1 MSESCNTAANSELT
15 QQAIDW
21 LVLLRSDD
29 IQDDELCAFADW
41 LAEDHAHSEAFA
53 EAETLFEQ
61 MALAAGSENVAE
73 LNLSQVTEKNKPQAI
88 RNSGR
93 VKNRVNFFDWLKPSY
108 VVAASF
114 IIFCIVFLSPQTYL
128 TERLTS
134 DYFTKA
140 GEMREVKL
148 VDGSIL
154 LLNTN
159 SAVSIH
165 YDDSVRKVI
174 LHHGQ
179 VRFTV
184 AKALARP
191 FVVATDNLN
200 IRALGTVFDV
210 YKTKKSDVKI
220 TVQEH
225 AVAIN
230 DRLNNKSEVVTVN
243 AGQQVQFLANNTLL
257 ETEII
262 DLNQET
268 SWQQQRLIINDRP
281 LAELV
286 EELERYRKK
295 PVVFADEKLKNL
307 RITGVFSLKNPDA
320 ILTTVCKVL
329 NLTETRLLGGWS
341 IIHH

>member
-1 MSESCNTAANSELT
+1 MTESCNTVAKSKLT

-21 LVLLRSDD
+21 LILLRSDD
-29 IQDDELCAFADW
+29 IEDEELCAFADW

-165 YDDSVRKVI
+165 YDDSIRKVI
-174 LHHGQ
+174 LQHGQ

-184 AKALARP
+184 AKELVRP
-191 FVVATDNLN
+191 FVVATDSLN
-200 IRALGTVFDV
+200 IRALGTVFQV

-230 DRLNNKSEVVTVN
+230 NRTANKSEIVTVN
-243 AGQQVQFLANNTLL
+243 AGQQVQFLENKTFLKAEL
-257 ETEII
+257 I
-262 DLNQET
+262 DLKQET

-286 EELERYRKK
+286 EELERYRQK
-295 PVVFADEKLKNL
+295 PVYFADEQLKNL